1 MKTVINYTIDT
12 GIFVKFGDL
21 DRDLRMKLCKFYYF
35 VEKKSFSE
43 KPATINLVSLVDFS
57 GEKCLKFPPNESYF
71 RDCIEK
77 IDCGVGN
84 ITDLRCDKKL
94 EGFKTNITLRGNQI
108 DMVKQLEAC
117 DYNGLIT
124 SKTGAGKTTL
134 ALKLTEILQVSMLFV
149 VPRVSLADN
158 LLKDIEK
165 FGIEDKF
172 VTKVNT
178 KWLQNKKFT
187 NIMYCSADSLQNP
200 EVLEALKD
208 NISLVIFDE
217 LHLKLYGEKTRNN
230 IQAINSKYK
239 VYLSATPTNLNFDN
253 IHLALL
259 SPNIITVEEEIDYK
273 IQVANINITPK
284 HYMVENYFSTRAYHK
299 KKEAIYTNEYLKI
312 VAEAVAYS
320 YLKLGRQCVV
330 YCEDKEAQERVAK
343 LISLFGLSVGVLNS
357 NTKSKVG
364 TDIINTFDDGKYQVI
379 VSGTSISAGVSIY
392 RLSTIFDISLTLNSN
407 NLEQIT
413 GRLKRK
419 DEAICDKSK
428 CYIKFTFNKLTSQ
441 NWDRDKQCLKEF
453 DYMQFTPA
461 RNVGFDNLEIVGA
474 VKSILS

>member
-419 DEAICDKSK
+419 DVAICDKSK

-441 NWDRDKQCLKEF
+441 NWDRDRECLNEF
-453 DYMQFTPA
+453 DYMEFSPI

>member
-1 MKTVINYTIDT
+1 MKTIINYTIDT
-12 GIFVKFGDL
+12 GIFIKFGDL

-43 KPATINLVSLVDFS
+43 KPATITLWSLVDYC
-57 GEKCLKFPPNESYF
+57 GEKCFKFPPNESYF
-71 RDCIEK
+71 KDCIREL
-77 IDCGVGN
+77 GLEVGS
-84 ITDLRCDKKL
+84 IKDLRCDKKL
-94 EGFKTNITLRGNQI
+94 EGFKSNITLRDNQI

-200 EVLEALKD
+200 EILEALKD

-284 HYMVENYFSTRAYHK
+284 HYMVENYFSTRAYHM
-299 KKEAIYTNEYLKI
+299 KKEAIYTEEYLKL

-320 YLKLGRQCVV
+320 YLKLDRQCVV
-330 YCEDKEAQERVAK
+330 YCEDKNAQERVAK

-357 NTKSKVG
+357 STKSKVG
-364 TDIINTFDDGKYQVI
+364 TDIINTFDDRKYQVI

-407 NLEQIT
+407 NLQQCC
-413 GRLKRK
+413 GRLKRFDK
-419 DEAICDKSK
+419 DICDKSK
-428 CYIKFTFNKLTSQ
+428 CYIKLTFNKLTSQ
-441 NWDRDKQCLKEF
+441 NWDRDKECLNEF
-453 DYMQFTPA
+453 DYMEFSPA

>member
-1 MKTVINYTIDT
+1 MKTIINYTIND

-43 KPATINLVSLVDFS
+43 KPATITLWSLVDFG
-57 GEKCLKFPPNESYF
+57 GEKCFKFPCNESYF
-71 RDCIEK
+71 RDCVEELG
-77 IDCGVGN
+77 CEVGN

-94 EGFKTNITLRGNQI
+94 EGFKTNITLRDNQL

-117 DYNGLIT
+117 DYNALIT
-124 SKTGAGKTTL
+124 AKTSAGKTVL
-134 ALKLTEILQVSMLFV
+134 ALKLTEILQTTMLFV
-149 VPRVSLADN
+149 VPRVSLMDN

-165 FGIEDKF
+165 FSIEDKY

-178 KWLQNKKFT
+178 AWLQDKKFT
-187 NIMYCSADSLQNP
+187 NIMYCSADALQNI
-200 EVLEALKD
+200 EVLDALKD
-208 NISLVIFDE
+208 NISLVVFDE

-230 IQAINSKYK
+230 IQAINAKYK
-239 VYLSATPTNLNFDN
+239 VYLSATPTNLNFEN

-259 SPNIITVEEEIDYK
+259 SPNIITVDEEIDYK

-299 KKEAIYTNEYLKI
+299 KKEAIYTDEYLKI

-330 YCEDKEAQERVAK
+330 YCEDKEAQERVAEH
-343 LISLFGLSVGVLNS
+343 ISLFGLSVGVLNS
-357 NTKSKVG
+357 NTKSKKG
-364 TDIINTFDDGKYQVI
+364 TDIINTFDAGKYQVI

-392 RLSTIFDISLTLNSN
+392 KLSTIFDISLTLNSN
-407 NLEQIT
+407 NLQQCC
-413 GRLKRK
+413 GRLKRL
-419 DEAICDKSK
+419 DEAICNKSK

-441 NWDRDKQCLKEF
+441 NWDRDKECLREF
-453 DYMQFTPA
+453 DYMEFSPI
-461 RNVGFDNLEIVGA
+461 RNVGFDNLEVVSA

>member
-21 DRDLRMKLCKFYYF
+21 DRDLRMKLCKFYF
-35 VEKKSFSE
+35 FTEKNSYNE
-43 KPATINLVSLVDFS
+43 KPQTINLVSLIDFG
-57 GEKCLKFPPNESYF
+57 GEKCLKFTPNESYF
-71 RDCIEK
+71 KDCIREL
-77 IDCGVGN
+77 GLEVG
-84 ITDLRCDKKL
+84 DVSDFRCDKKL
-94 EGFKTNITLRGNQI
+94 EGFKTNITLRDNQI

-117 DYNGLIT
+117 DFNGLIT
-124 SKTGAGKTTL
+124 SKTSAGKTVL
-134 ALKLTEILQVSMLFV
+134 SLKLAEILQVSMLFV
-149 VPRVSLADN
+149 VPRVSLMDN

-165 FGIEDKF
+165 FGIEDKY

-178 KWLQNKKFT
+178 EWLQDKKFT
-187 NIMYCSADSLQNP
+187 NIMYCSAAALQNP
-200 EVLEALKD
+200 EILEALKD
-208 NISLVIFDE
+208 NIALVVFDE
-217 LHLKLYGEKTRNN
+217 LHLLLYGEKTRNN

-273 IQVANINITPK
+273 IQIANINITPK

-299 KKEAIYTNEYLKI
+299 KKEAIYTEEYLKL

-320 YLKLGRQCVV
+320 YLKLDRQCVV
-330 YCEDKEAQERVAK
+330 YCEDKNAQERVAK

-357 NTKSKVG
+357 NTKLKVG
-364 TDIINTFDDGKYQVI
+364 TDIINTFDAGKYQVI

-441 NWDRDKQCLKEF
+441 NWDRDKECLAEF
-453 DYMQFTPA
+453 DYMDFSPI
-461 RNVGFDNLEIVGA
+461 RNVRFDNLEVVSA